1 MTARERLDQYLA
13 SLRRRMRAH
22 IYVQAAA
29 VAAACTFA
37 LLVAFVWFL
46 QRDGFAAEVAL
57 AGRITI
63 AGIVAIVVV
72 LLVALPLRR
81 LALRDGAG
89 ELEQRLPAQAGRID
103 TYLDAQRRERQGQSS
118 PLIEL
123 LARDALDAERA
134 PPAAQVIAP
143 VRFWL
148 AASAFAVAAAGIG
161 WLLIAGP
168 AFWGFGSRH
177 LLLGADIPR
186 EAVPVRS
193 VAVHPGDVTVRRNS
207 DLTIRASVQGFTPE
221 RAQVFVRY
229 ADQQEWERAPMQ
241 VVDDG
246 KTSHWEFRLFALRGP
261 LQYYV
266 SAEDRRSSERSA
278 EHEVAVVDLPKI
290 DKVRLTYR
298 YPKWTDL
305 PARTDEASRDIRAV
319 ADTQVQVEVFADA
332 PLQSPALVIDGQA
345 REMSPTA
352 QGGAGRID
360 VTRPGAYHI
369 SAQVADER
377 VALTDEYRIEIIDDQ
392 KPTIEIRKPGQDRRA
407 TSIEEVAVA
416 VQAQDDFRLQQVELR
431 YTVNGG
437 KEQVRRIAS
446 GAKRADVES
455 MLRMEELGSAAPN
468 AAAGKLLA
476 PGDLVSYYAVA
487 KDRTQSI
494 ETDLFVVEV
503 QPFERRFREGQ
514 GGGGGGDNA
523 AGEQGAISERQR
535 EILLATWNTQR
546 SSKGET
552 RSRGQLED
560 NAKMLAD
567 LQVTLATQARTLAE
581 RMRARAP
588 VDQDVSVR
596 QFVES
601 LEAAARAMDPAARH
615 LSEFKLEDAISFEQQ
630 ALQQLLRAEAAF
642 RDVQV
647 AMQRDNASGSGSD
660 AERNFTEMF
669 ELEMDVDKNHYETQS
684 QLAERNERD
693 ELDDALRKLKELA
706 ERQERLAQQAN
717 RANST
722 REQRWQQEQLR
733 REAEDLRRRLEE
745 LDRSQQAR
753 AQDSGSQQSGSQDPE
768 SQVSGGSR
776 SQRPRSGQSQS
787 ESRQASN
794 DEAGGSPS
802 SDALESMREALDDMR
817 AANSEAGGRSAAEAG
832 RNLRRA
838 LEQMQPPRGESLAE
852 RLDELADEAAKLVAQ
867 QRSVES
873 ELYDALGDAMGSA
886 RQRGQIAQ
894 PRAQSLVETKQRMA
908 DDVNA
913 LQRDMRDA
921 MNDHVNRNPQS
932 TRRLGETLGEV
943 EAANLVHRLERSAA
957 EIRYGRA
964 REAAP
969 REGLI
974 AEALENLE
982 RDLRVVARIAGN
994 ESQDRRESADPQQ
1007 LLAELGE
1014 LRRALRQAEEA
1025 QAAGQAGE
1033 QGSGQS
1039 PGRGGDQSD
1048 PAREPEGGASD
1059 RTVNTGLD
1067 AWNPSQSTRSAG
1079 GNSATREN
1087 GVGQFRNREAAEV
1100 GQRIEALANQPDLD
1114 LSQEEINALRR
1125 MARAARGL
1133 NGRSLASQL
1142 EAVSKLVDRLELAT
1156 LASIE
1161 RSRSAPSAHASAA
1174 LPDSPEYR
1182 EAVAEYY
1189 RRLGG
1194 ACTNAEGAPSC

>member
-1 MTARERLDQYLA
+1 MTARQRLEQYLTG
-13 SLRRRMRAH
+13 LRQRIRTH
-22 IYVQAAA
+22 IYVRAAAA
-29 VAAACTFA
+29 VAVSVLA

-46 QRDGFAAEVAL
+46 QREGFPDDIAL
-57 AGRITI
+57 AGRIAI
-63 AGIVAIVVV
+63 GFIVVV
-72 LLVALPLRR
+72 VAALLFALPLRR
-81 LALRDGAG
+81 LSRRDGAPV
-89 ELEQRLPAQAGRID
+89 LERHLPAQAGRIE
-103 TYLDAQRRERQGQSS
+103 TYLDAQRRGREGQSS

-123 LARDALDAERA
+123 LARDALDDDRA
-134 PPAAQVIAP
+134 PPPADVVPAS
-143 VRFWL
+143 RFWL
-148 AASAFAVAAAGIG
+148 AGAAFTAAAVLIA
-161 WLLIAGP
+161 WLLVAGP
-168 AFWGFGSRH
+168 SFWGFGSRH
-177 LLLGADIPR
+177 LLLGSEIPR
-186 EAVPVRS
+186 EAVPIRS
-193 VAVHPGDVTVRRNS
+193 VEVHPGDVTVRRNS
-207 DLTIRASVQGFTPE
+207 DLTIRASVHGFAPE

-229 ADQQEWERAPMQ
+229 ADRPDWERAPMQ

-246 KTSHWEFRLFALRGP
+246 NTSHWEFRLFALRGP

-266 SAEDRRSSERSA
+266 TAEDRRSTERSA
-278 EHEVAVVDLPKI
+278 EHKVAVVDLPKI

-305 PARTDEASRDIRAV
+305 PPHTEEASRDIRAV
-319 ADTQVQVEVFADA
+319 AETQVQVEVFADA
-332 PLQSPALVIDGQA
+332 PLQSPAIVVDGA
-345 REMSPTA
+345 AVDMSPTA
-352 QGGAGRID
+352 QGGTGRI
-360 VTRPGAYHI
+360 VVARPGAYHI
-369 SAQVADER
+369 SATVADER

-407 TSIEEVAVA
+407 TSIEEVAVS

-431 YTVNGG
+431 YSVNGG

-446 GAKRADVES
+446 GSKVADVES
-455 MLRMEELGSAAPN
+455 MLRMEELGPTAPGAN
-468 AAAGKLLA
+468 TGQLLA

-514 GGGGGGDNA
+514 GGGGGGGDDA

-546 SSKGET
+546 ASKAES

-560 NAKMLAD
+560 NAQMLSE

-581 RMRARAP
+581 RMRARAS
-588 VDQDVSVR
+588 VEQDAKVR

-601 LEAAARAMDPAARH
+601 LEAAATAMDPAARH
-615 LSEFKLEDAISFEQQ
+615 LNEFKLDEAISLEQQ

-647 AMQRDNASGSGSD
+647 AMQRDSANGNGRE

-684 QLAERNERD
+684 QLSERNDRD
-693 ELDDALRKLKELA
+693 ELDEALRKLKELA

-717 RANST
+717 RQNPT

-745 LDRSQQAR
+745 LTRSQQAR
-753 AQDSGSQQSGSQDPE
+753 SQDSQ
-768 SQVSGGSR
+768 
-776 SQRPRSGQSQS
+776 SGQSQ
-787 ESRQASN
+787 ESRSRRAQS
-794 DEAGGSPS
+794 EGSQSRSSQSRNGEQGESGNSSES
-802 SDALESMREALDDMR
+802 SDALESMREALENMR
-817 AANSEAGGRSAAEAG
+817 AANGESGARSAADAG

-838 LEQMQPPRGESLAE
+838 LEQMQPPSGESLAD
-852 RLDELADEAAKLVAQ
+852 RLDQLADRAEKLVAE
-867 QRSVES
+867 QRAVES
-873 ELYDALGDAMGSA
+873 ELYDALGDAMGSS

-894 PRAQSLVETKQRMA
+894 PRAQNLIQTKQRMA

-913 LQRDMRDA
+913 MQREMRDA
-921 MNDHVNRNPQS
+921 MNDHASGNPQS
-932 TRRLGETLGEV
+932 TRRLGEALSDV

-964 REAAP
+964 RDAAP

-982 RDLRVVARIAGN
+982 RDLRVVARVAAN
-994 ESQDRRESADPQQ
+994 ESKEQRQAADPQQ

-1014 LRRALRQAEEA
+1014 LRRALREA
-1025 QAAGQAGE
+1025 GAQEGEGEQAGE
-1033 QGSGQS
+1033 RGRGQS
-1039 PGRGGDQSD
+1039 ENPSAEQR
-1048 PAREPEGGASD
+1048 AASGEASN
-1059 RTVNTGLD
+1059 RSGISGLD
-1067 AWNPSQSTRSAG
+1067 AWNPSRSQRVTAG
-1079 GNSATREN
+1079 SNSSAREN
-1087 GVGQFRNREAAEV
+1087 GAGQFRDRETAEIAE
-1100 GQRIEALANQPDLD
+1100 RIEALANQPELD
-1114 LSQEEINALRR
+1114 LSQEEISALRR

-1133 NGRSLASQL
+1133 NSRSMSSQL
-1142 EAVSKLVDRLELAT
+1142 DAVTKLVDRLELAT

-1161 RSRSAPSAHASAA
+1161 RSRDTPAAHAATA
-1174 LPDSPEYR
+1174 ILDSPEYR

-1194 ACTNAEGAPSC
+1194 ACTKGEGGGSC